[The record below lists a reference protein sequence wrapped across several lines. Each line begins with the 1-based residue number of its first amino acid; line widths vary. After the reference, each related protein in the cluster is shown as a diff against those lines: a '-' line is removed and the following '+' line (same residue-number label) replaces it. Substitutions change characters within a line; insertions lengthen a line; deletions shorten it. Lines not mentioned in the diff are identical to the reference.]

1 MLNETEQGSLVE
13 VENRSG
19 IRILR
24 LCRPPVNALDLALAG
39 AALQAITKAR
49 EDPQC
54 EAVVLTGLPGV
65 FSAGIDTREVPA
77 YGAAKHAEMLRTI
90 NRLVL
95 ALYGLPKPVVA
106 AISGH
111 MLGGAFILGLA
122 CDVRLAAQGPFKL
135 GLTEAEAGIP
145 FPAGP
150 LAIVRAEL
158 SPAQIRVLALGA
170 LSAGPDAPV
179 FAAILDRVLEPSLLV
194 ESAVREA
201 RRLHALP
208 GFGRVKRQL
217 RAVAIDQLA
226 RIVEQDEEPLLE
238 GWV

>member
-1 MLNETEQGSLVE
+1 MDEAAQPPLVE
-13 VENRSG
+13 AEDRSG

-39 AALQAITKAR
+39 EVLHAIEKAR

-54 EAVVLTGLPGV
+54 EGVILTGIPGV

-95 ALYGLPKPVVA
+95 ALYGFPKPVVA

-111 MLGGAFILGLA
+111 MLGGAFILALA
-122 CDVRLAAQGPFKL
+122 CDARLAAQGTFRL
-135 GLTEAEAGIP
+135 GLTEAEAAIP

-170 LSAGPDAPV
+170 LSAGPDAAI
-179 FAAILDRVLEPSLLV
+179 FAGILDRVVEPAELV
-194 ESAVREA
+194 EAAMREA
-201 RRLHALP
+201 LRLVALP

-217 RAVAIDQLA
+217 RADTVELLA
-226 RIVEQDEEPLLE
+226 RIVEHDEEPLLE

>member
-1 MLNETEQGSLVE
+1 MNEEEQGSLVE
-13 VENRSG
+13 VEDRSG

-24 LCRPPVNALDLALAG
+24 LCRPPVNALDLELAG
-39 AALQAITKAR
+39 AALQAITKAG
-49 EDPQC
+49 EDPEC
-54 EAVVLTGLPGV
+54 EGVVLTGLPGV

-77 YGAAKHAEMLRTI
+77 YGAAKHADMLRTI

-95 ALYGLPKPVVA
+95 ALYGFPKPVVA

-150 LAIVRAEL
+150 LAVVRAEL
-158 SPAQIRVLALGA
+158 SPSQIRVLALGA
-170 LSAGPDAPV
+170 LSAGPDATV
-179 FAAILDRVLEPSLLV
+179 FAGILDLVLEPSLLV
-194 ESAVREA
+194 ETAVREA
-201 RRLHALP
+201 RRLVALP

-217 RAVAIDQLA
+217 RGVAIDQLA
-226 RIVEQDEEPLLE
+226 RIVEQDAEPLLE

>member
-1 MLNETEQGSLVE
+1 VNETAQESLVE
-13 VENRSG
+13 TESWGG
-19 IRILR
+19 IRVLR
-24 LCRPPVNALDLALAG
+24 LSRPPVNALDLSLAQ
-39 AALQAITKAR
+39 AALHAITEAA
-49 EDPQC
+49 EDPNC
-54 EAVVLTGLPGV
+54 EAVVLTGVPGV

-111 MLGGAFILGLA
+111 MLGGAFVLGLA
-122 CDVRLAAQGPFKL
+122 CDARLAAQGPFKL

-150 LAIVRAEL
+150 LAVVRAEL
-158 SPAQIRVLALGA
+158 SPTQIRILALGA
-170 LSAGPDAPV
+170 FSAGPDDMI
-179 FAAILDRVLEPSLLV
+179 FSGILDRVLEPSVLI

-201 RRLHALP
+201 RRLGALP
-208 GFGRVKRQL
+208 AFGRVKRQL
-217 RAVAIDQLA
+217 RAPTIEQLA
-226 RIVEQDEEPLLE
+226 RIVELDEEPLLE
-238 GWV
+238 GWI